1 MAAQTFGASVAQHDP
16 ARLLRRTLFADALFS
31 TLGGAGMLLAAG
43 PIAAWLGL
51 GAGWPI
57 ALIGLDVL
65 ILGVWIGYEARRT
78 PIAAGRVRLMLALNI
93 AWVVASVLLL
103 LFDPFGLTTAGKWA
117 VAGLADAAAVV
128 ALLEYLGLRRLSRA

>member
-43 PIAAWLGL
+43 
-51 GAGWPI
+51 
-57 ALIGLDVL
+57 
-65 ILGVWIGYEARRT
+65 